1 LQIRDSS
8 RKGREVQRRK
18 ASCRKFKKF
27 RKYRKIREV
36 WEVREIRANRSKRS
50 GISIW
55 MIRKFCSMI
64 NLNLLNKKQVLRI
77 YLTMK
82 LRNMPNKKKKN
93 LLMLKNQT
101 KKRQLMLN
109 QLTKNLKQKKPKIK
123 KILKKLIQL
132 KTKLKNTIKLIEKW
146 PKITAK
152 H

>member
-1 LQIRDSS
+1 
-8 RKGREVQRRK
+8 
-18 ASCRKFKKF
+18 
-27 RKYRKIREV
+27 
-36 WEVREIRANRSKRS
+36 
-50 GISIW
+50 
-55 MIRKFCSMI
+55 MI

-77 YLTMK
+77 YLTFIIVNYRMK